1 MTSAGV
7 TARRVA
13 LRAPSLRADLVLV
26 GVAVAVLAYLTVV
39 PLAMLLLGAVSRGGS
54 ILDFR
59 FTTQWLERVLTG
71 ETSVE
76 LLFNSVL
83 YAAGAAVWGLGLAGR
98 PAGPASGGSCG

>member
-13 LRAPSLRADLVLV
+13 LRAPTLRADLVLV

-59 FTTQWLERVLTG
+59 FTTQWVERVLTDD
-71 ETSVE
+71 TSVE
-76 LLFNSVL
+76 LLFNSVV
-83 YAAGAAVWGLGLAGR
+83 YAAGAALV
-98 PAGPASGGSCG
+98 ASVR